1 MNQTNQTIGEII
13 SIERQNRNM
22 TQEEFASRLGVTPQ
36 AVSKWERGGGLP
48 DVSLLS
54 GICQILRISANRL
67 LGIQEDFLSE
77 TVCAENND
85 HYRTW
90 NDTIRNLIA
99 EPLAVEF
106 HPDLVPCFE
115 EGLKGDLVE
124 TKRYGL
130 SWDFGILMPTIRI
143 RDNTL
148 LKEKEFI
155 VKSYDRIL
163 YREILITI
171 DENTYQYII
180 TKICDT
186 CRDNYASILNKQIV
200 KAIID
205 SVKEYFPGVADGLV
219 PERISYLAVKDRLQK
234 IIEENGN
241 FHDIIHIL
249 EEMERELPAI

>member
-1 MNQTNQTIGEII
+1 MNHTIGEII

-36 AVSKWERGGGLP
+36 AVSKWERGSGLP

-54 GICQILRISANRL
+54 GICQILRISADRL
-67 LGIQEDFLSE
+67 LSVQEDFLSE
-77 TVCAENND
+77 TICTENND
-85 HYRTW
+85 RYRIW
-90 NDTIRNLIA
+90 SDTVKNLIA

-115 EGLKGDLVE
+115 TGLKGDLID
-124 TKRYGL
+124 TKRFAL
-130 SWDFGILMPTIRI
+130 SRDFGILIPTIRI

-155 VKSYDRIL
+155 IKSYDNIL
-163 YREILITI
+163 YREILKTI
-171 DENTYQYII
+171 DENTYQYIV

-186 CRDNYASILNKQIV
+186 CMDNYSSILNKQIV

-205 SVKEYFPGVADGLV
+205 SVKENYPGAADGLV
-219 PERISYLAVKDRLQK
+219 PERISYLAVKDRLQT
-234 IIEENGN
+234 IIQENGN

-249 EEMERELPAI
+249 EEMERELPST

>member
-1 MNQTNQTIGEII
+1 MNQTIGEII

-36 AVSKWERGGGLP
+36 AVSKWERGSGLP

-54 GICQILRISANRL
+54 GICQILRISADRL
-67 LGIQEDFLSE
+67 LGIQESFLPE
-77 TVCAENND
+77 TICTENND
-85 HYRTW
+85 HYRIW
-90 NDTIRNLIA
+90 SDTIRNLIA

-115 EGLKGDLVE
+115 AGLKGDLID
-124 TKRYGL
+124 TSRFTL
-130 SWDFGILMPTIRI
+130 SRDFGMLIPTIRI
-143 RDNTL
+143 RDSVF

-155 VKSYDRIL
+155 VKSYDNIL
-163 YREILITI
+163 YREILETI

-205 SVKEYFPGVADGLV
+205 SVKENYPGVADGLV
-219 PERISYLAVKDRLQK
+219 PEKISYLAVKDRLQK
-234 IIEENGN
+234 IIQENGN

-249 EEMERELPAI
+249 EEMERELPAT